1 MDHVE
6 SRQSP
11 AAGGARRGHIVFA
24 AAGATALALAGC
36 ASVTVQHQQ
45 EELALRPDCC
55 TGFEQMRFDALA
67 PAAARTVELD
77 TTSPVHAFAGG
88 KAYFAAFTLP
98 AAPQRARR
106 LRLKTDVH
114 GGFFGDTVF
123 CPALS
128 FLDGEGQVLQTGV
141 VQMQFM
147 RTSFLGSPIFVAS
160 VAPPEGA
167 TRVVVHSAPAGTKA
181 RFDTYG
187 GGFAYMAG
195 PTVVVAPAR
204 PMTQA
209 MACTAIGTLELA
221 VD

>member
-1 MDHVE
+1 MNHVN

-45 EELALRPDCC
+45 EELALRHDCC
-55 TGFEQMRFDALA
+55 IGFEHMRFDALA

-77 TTSPVHAFAGG
+77 PTSPVHTFAGG

-98 AAPQRARR
+98 AAPERARR

-128 FLDGEGQVLQTGV
+128 FLDGDWKVLQTGV
-141 VQMQFM
+141 VPMQFT

-195 PTVVVAPAR
+195 PSVVVAPAR

-209 MACTAIGTLELA
+209 IACTAIGTLELA
-221 VD
+221 LD